1 MGVVLFDAGGTL
13 FEVRGSVG
21 EVYAAAARTFGH
33 ELDPR
38 ELDREFV
45 RAFGAEGPLV
55 FPGVG
60 PGELA
65 AAERG
70 WWFRVV
76 RQVLRGRMP
85 EAQMKS
91 VFDSLYDLFRR
102 PEVWHVFPDV
112 PPALE
117 WLRRAGHR
125 LGVVSNFDSRLD
137 DVLQALGLADSF
149 EHVVVSS
156 RAGAAKPDPAIFR
169 VALARLAVEPGD
181 ALHAGDDID
190 RDVAGAHAAG
200 LHAVLVDRAGRRAP
214 LPDDAVRITRLDEL
228 AGVVDF
234 VSQGA
239 RI

>member
-70 WWFRVV
+70 WWFRIV

-137 DVLQALGLADSF
+137 DVLQSLGLADCF

-169 VALARLAVEPGD
+169 RALELFDAAPAD
-181 ALHAGDDID
+181 ALHVGDAPEE
-190 RDVAGAHAAG
+190 DVAGAGAAG
-200 LHAVLVDRAGRRAP
+200 IRAVLLDRRGRYAERGDVRRVRSLAELCARLEAGF
-214 LPDDAVRITRLDEL
+214 D
-228 AGVVDF
+228 
-234 VSQGA
+234 
-239 RI
+239 